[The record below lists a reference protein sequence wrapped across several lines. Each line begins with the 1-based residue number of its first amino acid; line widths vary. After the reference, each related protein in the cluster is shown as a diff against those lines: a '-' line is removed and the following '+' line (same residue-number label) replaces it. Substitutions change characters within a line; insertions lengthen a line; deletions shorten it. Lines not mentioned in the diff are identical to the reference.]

1 MQNRQINTTENEV
14 SMVIGIAANEIA
26 EKEHNM
32 VVQAV
37 VIQIAAK
44 IADIVIGHLAGD
56 RRLPEEQ
63 IRLWKEVIK
72 MESGSAEED
81 K

>member
-1 MQNRQINTTENEV
+1 
-14 SMVIGIAANEIA
+14 
-26 EKEHNM
+26 M

-44 IADIVIGHLAGD
+44 IADIVIGHLTGD

-63 IRLWKEVIK
+63 IRLWKAVIK
-72 MESGSAEED
+72 MESDCAEEETSNVGEE
-81 K
+81 KEQNC